1 MKLIALTRSLMSWS
15 QTSWLNTS
23 KVFSMLVE
31 ADRDSIKC
39 LNEGVRRSLVL
50 KQEVPEVGQSVVHL
64 YRDHDGRVGDFP
76 EMSRVQDSLI
86 HLVKEISV
94 KHL

>member
-1 MKLIALTRSLMSWS
+1 
-15 QTSWLNTS
+15 
-23 KVFSMLVE
+23 MLVE

-39 LNEGVRRSLVL
+39 LKEEVYEEFGSN
-50 KQEVPEVGQSVVHL
+50 QELPEVGQSVVHL